1 MMAKPV
7 SWYRSPGPPP
17 PSATADG
24 PMTDQLEPDARPC
37 TKCGI
42 RPRQPGQ
49 RRCRV
54 CHAEYMRD
62 YRLQQTTVRLDPDV
76 YEHLRVRGFREH
88 TSMSKLIN
96 EAVRREM
103 DGGQADAEGDRVTRL
118 VPRETKRA

>member
-17 PSATADG
+17 PSATPDG

-49 RRCRV
+49 RRCKE

-62 YRLQQTTVRLDPDV
+62 YRLQQTTIRLEPDV
-76 YEHLRVRGFREH
+76 YEYLRVRGFNEH
-88 TSMSKLIN
+88 TSISKLIIQ
-96 EAVRREM
+96 AVRRQM
-103 DGGQADAEGDRVTRL
+103 AADQADAEGHRPVRL